1 MSFNFFDDIFG
12 NCPDEDPDSLW
23 STMKEDEEEDAKRRF
38 YGISE
43 QSNHQ
48 HPPEEPSP
56 VAKSPRKR
64 ANYFSDLVERLVESK
79 QLLVARENGQVFFY
93 EDDGGLYRPIS
104 HLNSFLVNFFDEYT
118 KRGLLAHDVREIA

>member
-79 QLLVARENGQVFFY
+79 QLLVAR
-93 EDDGGLYRPIS
+93 R
-104 HLNSFLVNFFDEYT
+104 T
-118 KRGLLAHDVREIA
+118 VRCFSMKMMAACIDLFPT

>member
-48 HPPEEPSP
+48 QPP
-56 VAKSPRKR
+56 
-64 ANYFSDLVERLVESK
+64 
-79 QLLVARENGQVFFY
+79 QTG
-93 EDDGGLYRPIS
+93 
-104 HLNSFLVNFFDEYT
+104 
-118 KRGLLAHDVREIA
+118 